1 MDLEGSTFEGRT
13 GVAMRR
19 SRRAVSDVGVGITA
33 LDVSFSHLR
42 PRREIIIGDAPDKL
56 DVVEVVSVAFGTSF
70 RQGVEIDPIR
80 ATPE

>member
-56 DVVEVVSVAFGTSF
+56 DVVEMVSGITH
-70 RQGVEIDPIR
+70 GVWDIVPSRGRD
-80 ATPE
+80 